1 MLTWCC
7 QLQLAGQERRRA
19 QLVTTLTLLLVAFVM
34 VTAVISGLATRHS
47 SVETP
52 LDANVTGQD
61 HVGLHQ
67 GQTDE
72 LAEEGLVDLSKEWS
86 DQAEQGVGEV
96 AESVEIED
104 VVEGVEADGEVV
116 GRRAGNCCLVGQVW
130 APGHHSHHIN
140 ILLPPQPPQPGHA
153 LHHNNTQRAEL
164 FIF

>member
-1 MLTWCC
+1 MLQVNENCSLGVA
-7 QLQLAGQERRRA
+7 LQLAGQERRRA

-96 AESVEIED
+96 AEAVEVEG
-104 VVEGVEADGEVV
+104 VVEGVDGDMEDEDQQT
-116 GRRAGNCCLVGQVW
+116 LYYQ
-130 APGHHSHHIN
+130 APE
-140 ILLPPQPPQPGHA
+140 PQPESKQLWEEVSQGDD
-153 LHHNNTQRAEL
+153 
-164 FIF
+164 

>member
-52 LDANVTGQD
+52 LDANVTEQYQ
-61 HVGLHQ
+61 VGLHQ
-67 GQTDE
+67 GGGHQNQTDDLPE
-72 LAEEGLVDLSKEWS
+72 DGLVDLSKEWS

-96 AESVEIED
+96 AEAVEVEE
-104 VVEGVEADGEVV
+104 VVEGVEGEVDV
-116 GRRAGNCCLVGQVW
+116 EDQDQQTL
-130 APGHHSHHIN
+130 
-140 ILLPPQPPQPGHA
+140 
-153 LHHNNTQRAEL
+153 
-164 FIF
+164 

>member
-1 MLTWCC
+1 
-7 QLQLAGQERRRA
+7 
-19 QLVTTLTLLLVAFVM
+19 M

-96 AESVEIED
+96 AESVEIEG
-104 VVEGVEADGEVV
+104 VVEGVEGEL
-116 GRRAGNCCLVGQVW
+116 GDEDQQTLYYQ
-130 APGHHSHHIN
+130 APE
-140 ILLPPQPPQPGHA
+140 PQPESKQLWEEVSQGDD
-153 LHHNNTQRAEL
+153 
-164 FIF
+164 

>member
-1 MLTWCC
+1 
-7 QLQLAGQERRRA
+7 
-19 QLVTTLTLLLVAFVM
+19 M

-72 LAEEGLVDLSKEWS
+72 LAEEGLVDLGKEWS

-96 AESVEIED
+96 AEAVEVED
-104 VVEGVEADGEVV
+104 VVEGVEGEVEV
-116 GRRAGNCCLVGQVW
+116 EGEDQETLYYQ
-130 APGHHSHHIN
+130 APE
-140 ILLPPQPPQPGHA
+140 PQPESKQLWEEVSQGDD
-153 LHHNNTQRAEL
+153 
-164 FIF
+164 

>member
-96 AESVEIED
+96 AEAVEIED
-104 VVEGVEADGEVV
+104 VVEGDEGEGDVEDEDQKT
-116 GRRAGNCCLVGQVW
+116 LYYQ
-130 APGHHSHHIN
+130 APE
-140 ILLPPQPPQPGHA
+140 PQPESKQLWEEVSQGDD
-153 LHHNNTQRAEL
+153 
-164 FIF
+164 

>member
-7 QLQLAGQERRRA
+7 KLQLAGQERRRA
-19 QLVTTLTLLLVAFVM
+19 QLVTTLTLLLVTFVM

-67 GQTDE
+67 GQTDDLPE
-72 LAEEGLVDLSKEWS
+72 DGLVDLSKEWS

-96 AESVEIED
+96 AEAVEVED
-104 VVEGVEADGEVV
+104 VEEGVEDDVEDDDQQTLYYQAPEYKPESKQLWEEVSQ
-116 GRRAGNCCLVGQVW
+116 GDD
-130 APGHHSHHIN
+130 
-140 ILLPPQPPQPGHA
+140 
-153 LHHNNTQRAEL
+153 
-164 FIF
+164 

>member
-7 QLQLAGQERRRA
+7 KLQLAGQERRRA

-96 AESVEIED
+96 AEAVEIEG
-104 VVEGVEADGEVV
+104 VVEGVEDEGEGEDDVK
-116 GRRAGNCCLVGQVW
+116 GGDQQTLYYQ
-130 APGHHSHHIN
+130 APE
-140 ILLPPQPPQPGHA
+140 PQPESKQLWEEVSQGDD
-153 LHHNNTQRAEL
+153 
-164 FIF
+164 